1 MTWAIRR
8 TEDLLGA
15 HINQVDIVALVG
27 LGTSNAS
34 QGFWGE
40 RGLAFLWLEHF
51 LEPSF
56 EGVKLGHPA
65 EGVVSI
71 LVLAA
76 VAVGAGAV
84 GAAMAFF
91 AYYRPPEAWRRFQ
104 AAFGKVWGWWEDGY
118 RVDDIYGTMLVAPG
132 RRLAEQAAFRVDL
145 GVVDGAVNGVAR
157 LVRATGT
164 MIRPA
169 QSGLIRQYGL
179 WFGLG
184 LVAILAWLLVRGGV

>member
-1 MTWAIRR
+1 MTLPLVILAV
-8 TEDLLGA
+8 LSVLGG
-15 HINQVDIVALVG
+15 LVNTPFR
-27 LGTSNAS
+27 LG
-34 QGFWGE
+34 
-40 RGLAFLWLEHF
+40 LEHF

-65 EGVVSI
+65 DGVVSI

-91 AYYRPPEAWRRFQ
+91 AYHRPPEAWRRFQ
-104 AAFGKVWGWWEDGY
+104 AAFGKLWGWWEDGY

-132 RRLAEQAAFRVDL
+132 RRLAEQAAFRLDL

-157 LVRATGT
+157 LVRAAGT

-184 LVAILAWLLVRGGV
+184 LVALLAWLLVRGGV